1 MFFQSRT
8 IACYTR
14 ERVKREEKEILQRQT
29 ASLYIQFVRYLRII
43 LRASM
48 YQPNNRSII
57 LHT

>member
-8 IACYTR
+8 IVCYTR

-29 ASLYIQFVRYLRII
+29 ASLYIQFIRYLRII
-43 LRASM
+43 LHASRYEPKNCPM
-48 YQPNNRSII
+48 I